1 MSICNSIGVSSEL
14 INLWEKINSFF
25 SFCSFPQ
32 PFGDDNE
39 KQFIY
44 KEPKVTKLGE
54 LTLRLQKLYS
64 KKFGNSDI
72 VHIIKESGRV
82 SPSTS
87 HFTHADI
94 RAELM

>member
-1 MSICNSIGVSSEL
+1 MFHS
-14 INLWEKINSFF
+14 
-25 SFCSFPQ
+25 SFCAPLQ

-44 KEPKVTKLGE
+44 KEPQVTKLGE

-64 KKFGNSDI
+64 KKFGNPDI

-82 SPSTS
+82 SSLDS
-87 HFTHADI
+87 
-94 RAELM
+94 RATINLEDFVVQIFSVDGSYES